1 VEKIQLLME
10 KCLRTS
16 DYEKI
21 TTKVGSANKLEYY
34 KKDNI
39 ILLIQSNFKKI
50 II

>member
-1 VEKIQLLME
+1 MND
-10 KCLRTS
+10 S